1 MRSVLFVCLGN
12 ICRSPLAE
20 GAFRAVA
27 EANGG
32 VGRLTIDSAGTSDW
46 NLGQPPEPA
55 AIRIAR
61 EHGIDISGLRARQL
75 SDEDFFRFDLI
86 LAMDAK
92 NLSRI
97 EERRPAASPA
107 RVALF
112 LEEALG
118 RRESIADP
126 YGGTAK
132 TFAAVFASV
141 DAGAKA
147 LYRKHFAGIR
157 SDNL

>member
-27 EANGG
+27 EENGAA
-32 VGRLTIDSAGTSDW
+32 GRLVIDSAGTSDW
-46 NLGQPPEPA
+46 NLGQPPEPS
-55 AIRIAR
+55 AIRVAAK
-61 EHGIDISGLRARQL
+61 HGIDISHLRARQL
-75 SDEDFFRFDLI
+75 TDDDFFRFDLI
-86 LAMDAK
+86 LAMDEK
-92 NLSRI
+92 NLGRI
-97 EERRPAASPA
+97 EERRPSGSPA
-107 RVALF
+107 QVALF

-132 TFAAVFASV
+132 TFATVFDTV

-147 LYRKHFAGIR
+147 LYRKHFA
-157 SDNL
+157 DT